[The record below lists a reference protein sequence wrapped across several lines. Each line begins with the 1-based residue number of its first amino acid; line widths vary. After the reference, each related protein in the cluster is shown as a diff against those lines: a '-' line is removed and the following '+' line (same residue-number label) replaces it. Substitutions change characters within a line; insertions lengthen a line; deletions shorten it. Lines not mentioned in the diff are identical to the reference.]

1 MTDSLCLFFLVYQI
15 RGLSNQGFIKSTIY
29 QRDEK
34 VKKEGGF
41 QAAIMVTVA

>member
-1 MTDSLCLFFLVYQI
+1 LVYQI

-34 VKKEGGF
+34 VKKKEGGF

>member
-1 MTDSLCLFFLVYQI
+1 MTDSLCLFFF
-15 RGLSNQGFIKSTIY
+15 GLSNQGFIKSTIY